1 MNTASFLKGE
11 STAKVPSNFLEGH
24 ILIYIY
30 YRQWLF
36 LRDHKVH
43 AYG

>member
-11 STAKVPSNFLEGH
+11 STAKVPSNFLGGH

-36 LRDHKVH
+36 LQDRKDHT
-43 AYG
+43 YG